1 MRVQFGRFE
10 FDSDRRLLLEG
21 DRPVGISPKAF
32 LLLQTLIDHRPQA
45 VSKQQLFDALWPD
58 THVLEANLTNLVAE
72 LRKALGETGRAGD
85 IRTVHGFGYA
95 FDGTVAVL
103 PPLTAEAAT
112 PSSSRCWLLIGER
125 EVALNDGDY
134 LLGREPACQVP
145 LLDPSVSR
153 RHARLRIVG
162 EQATLVDLGSKNGTL
177 LNGVPVEGEALLTEG
192 DVLHLGTVRVV
203 FRRFSPSEI
212 TRTLS
217 MDRVDLARRLGEEPG

>member
-21 DRPVGISPKAF
+21 ERPVGVSPKAF

-45 VSKQQLFDALWPD
+45 VSKPQLFDALWPD

-72 LRKALGETGRAGD
+72 LRKALGETGRAGV

-95 FDGTVAVL
+95 FDGTVTVL
-103 PPLTAEAAT
+103 PALTPESA
-112 PSSSRCWLLIGER
+112 PSGGSRCWLLIGER
-125 EVALNDGDY
+125 EVPLNDGEY
-134 LLGREPACQVP
+134 LLGREPACHVP

-153 RHARLRIVG
+153 RHARVRVAG
-162 EQATLVDLGSKNGTL
+162 DQATLADLGSKNGTL
-177 LNGVPVEGEALLTEG
+177 LNGVPVEGEAALAEG

-217 MDRVDLARRLGEEPG
+217 MDRMSLTKRLAEEG